1 MKWRIARDE
10 AGPRDP
16 AASMAMLQEVL
27 DRPLDPGYES
37 AAEKRVSEGK
47 SASTSPR
54 TPLIIL
60 TCLILGFLF
69 STAAITL
76 RTPDPVDAV
85 ERTELAERIDSQQD
99 LGDGYSAEI
108 ESLRADVAS
117 LEEAQLQRAGI
128 VEGDEIR
135 DLGESVGA
143 TALSGPGVLVTM
155 NDAPRDENSPA
166 SDGEL
171 DAERVIAQDLQILT
185 NGMWAAG
192 AEGIVINDQRLTSTS
207 SIRFAGAA
215 IVVDFKG
222 IAPPYEVRA
231 IGNEELLEQELTI
244 GSTGQYLIDLGN
256 EHGILSEVVVEDE
269 MTIPAAER
277 LTTRVAQVITENEEG
292 E

>member
-1 MKWRIARDE
+1 MKWRIDRDK

-37 AAEKRVSEGK
+37 AAQQRVGEGK
-47 SASTSPR
+47 PASTSPK
-54 TPLIIL
+54 TPLIII
-60 TCLILGFLF
+60 TCILLGLLF
-69 STAAITL
+69 STSAITL
-76 RTPDPVDAV
+76 RAPDPVGAA
-85 ERTELAERIDSQQD
+85 ERVELAERVESEQA
-99 LGDGYSAEI
+99 LGDAYSTEI
-108 ESLRADVAS
+108 EALRADVAA
-117 LEEAQLQRAGI
+117 LEEAQLQQESIA
-128 VEGDEIR
+128 EGDEIR
-135 DLGESVGA
+135 DLGEAVGA

-155 NDAPRDENSPA
+155 NDAPRDSDEPA

-192 AEGIVINDQRLTSTS
+192 AEGIVINGQRLTSTS

-222 IAPPYEVRA
+222 IAPPYEIRA
-231 IGNEELLEQELTI
+231 IGDEELLEQELTV
-244 GSTGQYLIDLGN
+244 GSTGQYLVDLGS
-256 EHGILSEVVVEDE
+256 EHGILSEVVLEDE

-277 LTTRVAQVITENEEG
+277 LTTRVAQVVTDNEEG